1 MSKFKAGMEAFITSS
16 PYASNV
22 NKAVRLITW
31 VGPNETLGND
41 DVAFNGGEIGGWV
54 VRPILTKTMLSTSGT
69 DIPMIC
75 NVAFIQEQSLSEAP
89 LFESLESEL
98 TEDQIADKTVFLLD
112 DDAFDSFTM
121 KLKENPMSKNKS
133 LQELLARPSTLR

>member
-22 NKAVRLITW
+22 NKAVRLIAW
-31 VGPNETLGND
+31 VGAHQILGND
-41 DVAFNGGEIGGWV
+41 DVAFNGGDVGGWI

-75 NVAFIQEQSLSEAP
+75 NVAFIQEQSLGEAP
-89 LFESLESEL
+89 LFESLEAEL
-98 TEDQIADKTVFLLD
+98 TDDQIADKTVFLLD
-112 DDAFDSFTM
+112 DEAFDNFTM
-121 KLKENPMSKNKS
+121 KLKENPISKNKP
-133 LQELLARPSTLR
+133 LQELLARPKPWS

>member
-1 MSKFKAGMEAFITSS
+1 MSKLKAGMEAFITSS

-22 NKAVRLITW
+22 NKAVRLIAW
-31 VGPNETLGND
+31 IGPRQILGNE
-41 DVAFNGGEIGGWV
+41 DVAFNGGEVGGWI
-54 VRPILTKTMLSTSGT
+54 VRPILTKTMLSTSGA

-112 DDAFDSFTM
+112 DEAFDSFTM
-121 KLKENPMSKNKS
+121 KLEETPISKNKP
-133 LQELLARPSTLR
+133 LQELLARPKPWS